1 MRKLVAKT
9 EKQTLG
15 GVLKPSKS
23 KEFLLEALAISK
35 EIGNKRERQQLTQT

>member
-35 EIGNKRERQQLTQT
+35 EIGSKRERQQLTQT